1 MLIQSNQDIAA
12 LLLRLTLGIVLI
24 AHSLYLKLMIFTL
37 SGTAQF
43 FNSIGLPAWLAY
55 VVFFS
60 EMIGGIALL
69 LGVKTRWVAIGLLP
83 ILLGA
88 TWAHFGSGWLFSNPG
103 GGWEYP
109 LVLALMAVIQFF
121 LGSGRFALMQE
132 S

>member
-43 FNSIGLPAWLAY
+43 FNSIGLPTWLAY

>member
-1 MLIQSNQDIAA
+1 MLMKPNQDIAA
-12 LLLRLTLGIVLI
+12 LLLRLTLGTVLI

-43 FNSIGLPAWLAY
+43 FNSIGLPTWLAY
-55 VVFFS
+55 VVFFV
-60 EMIGGIALL
+60 ELIGGLALL
-69 LGVKTRWVAIGLLP
+69 LGVKTRWVALGLLP

-88 TWAHFGSGWLFSNPG
+88 TWAHLGSGWLFSNTG

-109 LVLALMAVIQFF
+109 LVLALMVVIQFF

-132 S
+132 H